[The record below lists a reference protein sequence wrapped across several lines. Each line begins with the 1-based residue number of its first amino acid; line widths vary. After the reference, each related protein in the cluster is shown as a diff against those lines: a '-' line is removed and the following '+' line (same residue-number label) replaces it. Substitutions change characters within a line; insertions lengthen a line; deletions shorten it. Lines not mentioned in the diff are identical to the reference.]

1 MFDIVISIVTHN
13 SDINLLKNLILQ
25 IKNEKKLK
33 LAVFILDNLSDRQ
46 YFDEL
51 LDLDCKVVS
60 SGKNL
65 GYGSGNN
72 LINKITDK
80 SKYFLVIDPDISL
93 ENNTILNCFDFLEK
107 NKEYVAITPTLKLN
121 NKLYFKNEKR
131 NFSITEMFLRR
142 FTSDKTLGNFSN
154 YIIKNKVFE
163 CTHISGAFMFIRREN
178 FSYLNGFDE
187 KFFMYFEDIDLSLR
201 LKKVGKIGKLDYVFA
216 YHKRSR
222 ASYKDTKM
230 FIIHLLSYFKFK
242 FKNYKN

>member
-65 GYGSGNN
+65 GYGSGHN

-80 SKYFLVIDPDISL
+80 SKYFLVINPDISL
-93 ENNTILNCFDFLEK
+93 ENNTILSCFDFLEK
-107 NKEYVAITPTLKLN
+107 PETNL
-121 NKLYFKNEKR
+121 LY
-131 NFSITEMFLRR
+131 S
-142 FTSDKTLGNFSN
+142 
-154 YIIKNKVFE
+154 
-163 CTHISGAFMFIRREN
+163 
-178 FSYLNGFDE
+178 
-187 KFFMYFEDIDLSLR
+187 R
-201 LKKVGKIGKLDYVFA
+201 LLTIVQ
-216 YHKRSR
+216 R
-222 ASYKDTKM
+222 
-230 FIIHLLSYFKFK
+230 
-242 FKNYKN
+242 